1 MEGVSLPDSDMSSD
15 SAPIKPSEFVLS
27 KVTVAAPRLLDNGS
41 QAVYANY
48 DGGRLRIQAPT
59 MPVPYAAS
67 DYQGNKNYKVSLS
80 FRDRGRSAKVDRF
93 YKTIESIDNFIIDTA
108 HKNAGKWFKLPGAS
122 REMIALLYTSSI
134 RTAKDKEGNPKDLPP
149 TLQIALKQRN
159 GAFDTVFYEKSGAEI
174 EGASPLT
181 LLKKGAEVYASVEAT
196 GIWIA
201 DKKFG
206 LTWKLVGARMDA
218 YGEGSGA
225 SRSLLA
231 ADSDDEGTT
240 AVGGA
245 GVSAAEESGL
255 MAAVLPS
262 EEADEDE
269 EDEEGEVLPAP
280 PVPAKKV
287 VAAPAPAAVAAP
299 APAVV
304 KKVVKKASAAP
315 KA

>member
-1 MEGVSLPDSDMSSD
+1 MSSAI
-15 SAPIKPSEFVLS
+15 APIKPSEFVIS
-27 KVTVAAPRLLDNGS
+27 KVTVAPPRLLDNGS
-41 QAVYANY
+41 QAAYVNY
-48 DGGRLRIQAPT
+48 DGGRLRVQAPT
-59 MPVPYAAS
+59 LAVPYPAG

-80 FRDRGRSAKVDRF
+80 FRGRETSPKINRF
-93 YKTIESIDNFIIDTA
+93 YQTIEAIDNLVIDTV
-108 HKNAGKWFKLPGAS
+108 HKNAGKWLKQATAS
-122 REMIALLYTSSI
+122 REMIALLYTPSI
-134 RTAKDKEGNPKDLPP
+134 RFAKDKEGNLKDLPP
-149 TLQIALKQRN
+149 TLQVALKQTN
-159 GAFDTVFYEKSGAEI
+159 GAFNTVFYDKEGAEI

-181 LLKKGAEVYASVEAT
+181 LLKKNAEVYASVEAT

-206 LTWKLVGARMDA
+206 LTWRLVGARMDA

-245 GVSAAEESGL
+245 GVSAAEESSL

-262 EEADEDE
+262 EEAEDE
-269 EDEEGEVLPAP
+269 EDEGEVLPAP

-287 VAAPAPAAVAAP
+287 VAPAPATTTAAVTAAAATTAP
-299 APAVV
+299 ATV
-304 KKVVKKASAAP
+304 KKVVKKVVA

>member
-1 MEGVSLPDSDMSSD
+1 MSSD

-27 KVTVAAPRLLDNGS
+27 KVVVAAPRLLDNGS
-41 QAVYANY
+41 QAAYTNY

-59 MPVPYAAS
+59 MPIPYAAS

-80 FRDRGRSAKVDRF
+80 FRDRGRSAKVERF
-93 YKTIESIDNFIIDTA
+93 YKTIEAIDNFIIDTA

-122 REMIALLYTSSI
+122 REMIALLYTASI
-134 RTAKDKEGNPKDLPP
+134 RTAKDKEGNAKDLPP
-149 TLQIALKQRN
+149 TIQIALKQRN
-159 GAFDTVFYEKSGAEI
+159 GAFDTVFYEKTGAEI
-174 EGASPLT
+174 EGGSPLT
-181 LLKKGAEVYASVEAT
+181 LLKKHAEVYASIEAT

-225 SRSLLA
+225 GRSLLA
-231 ADSDDEGTT
+231 ADSDDEGEAT
-240 AVGGA
+240 GGA
-245 GVSAAEESGL
+245 GVSATEESSL

-262 EEADEDE
+262 EEAEDE
-269 EDEEGEVLPAP
+269 EDEGEVLPAP
-280 PVPAKKV
+280 PVPAKKAA
-287 VAAPAPAAVAAP
+287 AAPATAAPATAAPATAAVAAVAAP
-299 APAVV
+299 ATV
-304 KKVVKKASAAP
+304 KKVVKKVVA

>member
-1 MEGVSLPDSDMSSD
+1 MSSTV
-15 SAPIKPSEFVLS
+15 APIKPSEFIIS
-27 KVTVAAPRLLDNGS
+27 KVTVAPPRLLDNGS
-41 QAVYANY
+41 QAAYVNY

-59 MPVPYAAS
+59 LSVPYPAG

-80 FRDRGRSAKVDRF
+80 FRGRETTPKIDRF
-93 YKTIESIDNFIIDTA
+93 YKTIEAIDNLVIDTV
-108 HKNAGKWFKLPGAS
+108 HKNAGKWLKQATAS
-122 REMIALLYTSSI
+122 REMIALLYTPSI
-134 RTAKDKEGNPKDLPP
+134 RFSKDKEGNLKDLPP
-149 TLQIALKQRN
+149 TLQVALKQTN
-159 GAFDTVFYEKSGAEI
+159 GAFNTVFYEKDGSEI

-181 LLKKGAEVYASVEAT
+181 LLKKNAEVYASVEAT

-206 LTWKLVGARMDA
+206 LTWRLVGARIDA

-245 GVSAAEESGL
+245 GVSSAEESSL

-262 EEADEDE
+262 EEAED
-269 EDEEGEVLPAP
+269 DDEGEVLPAP
-280 PVPAKKV
+280 PVPAKKAAV
-287 VAAPAPAAVAAP
+287 ATATATAAAPATAAATTAT
-299 APAVV
+299 V
-304 KKVVKKASAAP
+304 KKVIKKVVS

>member
-1 MEGVSLPDSDMSSD
+1 MSSD

-27 KVTVAAPRLLDNGS
+27 KVTVAPPRLLDNGS
-41 QAVYANY
+41 QAAYTNY

-59 MPVPYAAS
+59 MPLPYPAS
-67 DYQGNKNYKVSLS
+67 DYQGNKNYKLSLS
-80 FRDRGRSAKVDRF
+80 FRDRARSTKVDRF

-108 HKNAGKWFKLPGAS
+108 HKNAGKWFKLPSAS
-122 REMIALLYTSSI
+122 REMIALLYTSSF
-134 RTAKDKEGNPKDLPP
+134 RQAKDKEGNPKDLPP
-149 TLQIALKQRN
+149 TIQIALKQRN
-159 GAFDTVFYEKSGAEI
+159 GAFDTVFYEKSGVEI

-181 LLKKGAEVYASVEAT
+181 LLKKGAEVYASIEAT

-218 YGEGSGA
+218 YGEGSGVG
-225 SRSLLA
+225 RSLLA
-231 ADSDDEGTT
+231 ADSDDEGAA

-245 GVSAAEESGL
+245 GVSAAEESSL

-262 EEADEDE
+262 EEADEE
-269 EDEEGEVLPAP
+269 EDEGEVLPAP
-280 PVPAKKV
+280 PVPAKK
-287 VAAPAPAAVAAP
+287 ATAAVAATV
-299 APAVV
+299 APAAATTVAPAAATTV
-304 KKVVKKASAAP
+304 KKVVKKVVA